1 MFELSPSSDN
11 TALPPTFIAEA
22 PSPLT
27 LLFVSVASLNI
38 FTVPAVASTIGAS
51 AVTFAP
57 LPSTVIFWNANPEPG
72 SVTSNIAPV
81 FGEWSDFV
89 GLRVIFFF
97 PVEGVGSDA
106 T

>member
-38 FTVPAVASTIGAS
+38 FTVPAVASTMGAS

-57 LPSTVIFWNANPEPG
+57 LPSTVMFWNAKPEPG
-72 SVTSNIAPV
+72 SVTLNIAPV
-81 FGEWSDFV
+81 FGELSDFV
-89 GLRVIFFF
+89 GLRVIFF
-97 PVEGVGSDA
+97 
-106 T
+106 